1 MNSVTVLDCTFRD
14 GGYYT
19 NWEFDDRLVSNY
31 MKAVERS
38 GVDVV
43 EIGYR
48 SIRNNSWSGY
58 LFYTPDNYIKDV
70 VGETSVKLAVMI
82 DAADVISEGVD
93 YALSFFPDGHEQ
105 ISIIRVAAHR
115 HEVFDVIPFLLALK
129 EKGYGTCLNLMGF
142 QNYNE
147 EQFQEIAET
156 ESVVVSVDVLYFADS
171 FGSMS
176 VADVK
181 RSVALIKQYW
191 SGKIGFH
198 AHNNQGTALTNAL
211 IAMDNGVDWIDSTVT
226 GMGRGA
232 GNLATEELLIQLS
245 RDDSKYDPI
254 PMLPII
260 QEYFGPLKNKEGWG
274 SSIAYGVAAIN
285 SVHPSYVQKLSKKDF
300 SSKQLISCLNYL
312 SEVNASKFN
321 NSIMEDALNSIVDKS
336 KLTLTDFHYE
346 NSKPVLIVGASD
358 YKESYK
364 KEIEDLIEKND
375 LYVISL
381 NDQGIREDLVDLY
394 VVLNQNKYKKSFEL
408 FTRNSHKVLCA
419 LQAVPTANFDGFTE
433 KVSYSIGRF
442 DYEGNIKIPDNDV
455 FWLGLA
461 VALRMNARKITL
473 FGIEKPYKDE
483 SYNSLLND
491 ALKGVECS
499 AIGKT
504 SFSIKSVSVVGLLQ
518 GLS

>member
-1 MNSVTVLDCTFRD
+1 MNSITVLDCTFRD

-19 NWEFDDRLVSNY
+19 NWEFDDRLVTNY
-31 MKAVERS
+31 MKAVEKS

-70 VGETSVKLAVMI
+70 IGDTSVKLAVMI
-82 DAADVISEGVD
+82 DAADVISEGMN
-93 YALSFFPDGHEQ
+93 YALSFFPDDHEQ
-105 ISIIRVAAHR
+105 ISIVRVAAHR
-115 HEVFDVIPFLLALK
+115 HEVLDVIPFLLALK
-129 EKGYGTCLNLMGF
+129 EKGYSTCLNLMGF

-147 EQFQEIAET
+147 DQFKEIAEAG
-156 ESVVVSVDVLYFADS
+156 SVISSVDVLYFADS

-181 RSVALIKQYW
+181 HSVSLIRKYW

-211 IAMDNGVDWIDSTVT
+211 IAMEQGVNWIDSTVT

-245 RDDSKYDPI
+245 REESKYDPI

-260 QEYFGPLKNKEGWG
+260 QEYFGPLKNREGWG
-274 SSIAYGVAAIN
+274 ASIAYGVAAIN
-285 SVHPSYVQKLSKKDF
+285 SVHPSYVQNLSKKDF
-300 SSKQLISCLNYL
+300 SSRQLISCLNYL
-312 SEVNASKFN
+312 SDVKASKFN
-321 NSIMEDALNSIVDKS
+321 NSIMEDALNSIVERS
-336 KLTLTDFHYE
+336 NLSLSNFSYN

-358 YKESYK
+358 YKDLYK

-394 VVLNQNKYKKSFEL
+394 VVLNQNKYKESLDIFS
-408 FTRNSHKVLCA
+408 RNSSKVLCA
-419 LQAVPTANFDGFTE
+419 LQAVPSSNYNGFTE

-461 VALRMNARKITL
+461 AALRMNTKKITL

-483 SYNSLLND
+483 SYNSLLNE
-491 ALKGVECS
+491 ALEGVECS